1 MKKSIFCLQLV
12 IIAAS
17 VILTRQSLPYD
28 SVWDAVLSN
37 FPEELN
43 SPKKLDLFSNNLSKQ
58 QIESTFQLF
67 EKKAVPDDEMW
78 TRCEYCGLKGKNFL
92 LFQKSLQNES
102 IHQSVNNRIQFSSSL
117 WKEFFHTYSND
128 RYFANIV
135 QDFDIGVGNI
145 ISRPVYILPMITFHI
160 GHILID
166 LLEPLYSSMIRT
178 YGKVRHD
185 AIIILDVAGADERAV
200 LQTKLLNTFIVNRDN
215 SFGAVF
221 RAIMGDQPMYSI
233 ELLHALDGA
242 IFSDVHIGLPASTSF
257 YHIGY
262 RHHPCIMSLHP
273 KLATTEVMN
282 LAAAYKTFSRF
293 VQSAYIVKPPESALF
308 HSAAS
313 IFNTSRDSES
323 NIVEEKVIPR

>member
-1 MKKSIFCLQLV
+1 MKQNILCLQLV

-37 FPEELN
+37 FPEEPD
-43 SPKKLDLFSNNLSKQ
+43 SPKKLDLFAKNLSKQ
-58 QIESTFQLF
+58 QVNSIYFYTFTNKLYLFLQPSIQIESTFQLF

-135 QDFDIGVGNI
+135 HEFDIGVGNI

-166 LLEPLYSSMIRT
+166 LLEPVPL
-178 YGKVRHD
+178 
-185 AIIILDVAGADERAV
+185 IIA
-200 LQTKLLNTFIVNRDN
+200 
-215 SFGAVF
+215 
-221 RAIMGDQPMYSI
+221 
-233 ELLHALDGA
+233 
-242 IFSDVHIGLPASTSF
+242 
-257 YHIGY
+257 
-262 RHHPCIMSLHP
+262 
-273 KLATTEVMN
+273 
-282 LAAAYKTFSRF
+282 
-293 VQSAYIVKPPESALF
+293 
-308 HSAAS
+308 
-313 IFNTSRDSES
+313 
-323 NIVEEKVIPR
+323 